1 MEKIKL
7 GYFSKEPAIVCA
19 VTFKETVQIVRNYTA
34 LERSLKNTRAY
45 VN

>member
-7 GYFSKEPAIVCA
+7 GYFSNEPAMVCA
-19 VTFKETVQIVRNYTA
+19 VTFKEKVQIVRNYTA
-34 LERSLKNTRAY
+34 LERNFKNTRAY